1 MKKLVYAGT
10 ELLTGDDIAMAV
22 LRYCQALA
30 EARTAELIEIPV
42 LTADGSRTRAT
53 FIVGPSSQMIA
64 VDEDGSGEGEEIVDL
79 DVIARLEE
87 RIRAQHPTAHSNQH
101 DATNHSSRLPEW
113 RDDY

>member
-10 ELLTGDDIAMAV
+10 ELVTGDDIAIAV

-30 EARTAELIEIPV
+30 EARAAELIEIPV
-42 LTADGSRTRAT
+42 LTANGSRTRAT

-79 DVIARLEE
+79 DVIARLEA
-87 RIRAQHPTAHSNQH
+87 RIRAQHPTAQTNQH
-101 DATNHSSRLPEW
+101 DATNGSSRWPEW
-113 RDDY
+113 REDY